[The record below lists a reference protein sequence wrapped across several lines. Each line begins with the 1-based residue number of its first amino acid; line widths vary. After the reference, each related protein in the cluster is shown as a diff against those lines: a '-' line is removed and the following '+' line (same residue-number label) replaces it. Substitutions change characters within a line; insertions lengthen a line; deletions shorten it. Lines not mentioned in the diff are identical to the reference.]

1 MLLQP
6 QANDDFPHGNKE
18 VAQCFDVSNVC
29 WSPKKKMYYLMLF
42 PYYCGWII
50 ICFDDDHNMVG
61 PFHVWELSW
70 MLIGM

>member
-29 WSPKKKMYYLMLF
+29 WSPKKKVSNVVSLLLWPNNNLF
-42 PYYCGWII
+42 W
-50 ICFDDDHNMVG
+50 
-61 PFHVWELSW
+61 WWS
-70 MLIGM
+70 